1 MDRVSHKTD
10 TEGFYSDY
18 FTVLNLKLDKHQI
31 LSENMYNMDEKGF
44 MLGTLK
50 RSLRIFSKASW
61 KAGKVKEA
69 LEDGSREWTTVMG
82 CVCGDGSSLSSGI
95 IYQGV
100 KGIQST
106 WLQDVDSSKHHAFFS
121 HSPSGWSNDDLSLA
135 WLKEVFYPQTK
146 EKARREYRL
155 LLLNGHEYHLTMD
168 FTTFCD
174 ENKIILAVFPPHAT
188 HKLQPLDVV
197 LYGPLSGAYNRKLTT
212 YLYNS
217 QGLLALKK
225 GDFFLLFC
233 DAWTLSFTTENII
246 LSFKYTDI
254 NPMDLEVVLKQL
266 QNLTLQENKTSQ
278 EEEIGAGSL

>member
-69 LEDGSREWTTVMG
+69 LQDGSREWTTVMG

-155 LLLNGHEYHLTMD
+155 LLLNGHESHLTMD
-168 FTTFCD
+168 FITFCD